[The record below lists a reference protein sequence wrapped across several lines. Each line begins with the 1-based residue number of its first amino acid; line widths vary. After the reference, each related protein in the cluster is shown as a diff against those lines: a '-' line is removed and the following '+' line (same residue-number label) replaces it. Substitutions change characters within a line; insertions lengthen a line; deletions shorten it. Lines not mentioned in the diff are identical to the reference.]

1 MHTAEYYSRNLLNI
15 DNDWQ
20 KIKIKAIN
28 EAGGTLQTQFRD
40 KHLQVRLPDVE
51 DFIKKNDAKEV
62 TNPVFFVRD
71 GIPTSDGLLSNELF
85 GITR

>member
-28 EAGGTLQTQFRD
+28 KAGDTLQTLLRD
-40 KHLQVRLPDVE
+40 KNLHV
-51 DFIKKNDAKEV
+51 
-62 TNPVFFVRD
+62 
-71 GIPTSDGLLSNELF
+71 
-85 GITR
+85 